1 MYRKKQL
8 RVTLT
13 SCVPVGW
20 NPCCTI
26 MFVHWD
32 AQEQALM
39 GSYEFVEEHYKELSD
54 RTVAYINLDVAV
66 RGKRI

>member
-1 MYRKKQL
+1 MYQIKQL
-8 RVTLT
+8 LVTQT
-13 SCVPVGW
+13 SCVPAGW
-20 NPCCTI
+20 NPRRTI

-32 AQEQALM
+32 AEEQALM

-66 RGKRI
+66 RGK